1 MSVLQLLVGFSKDVS
16 RLRARH
22 MSTLPR
28 GGESH
33 SVLITDIPCVDGV
46 GRGAAAKAT
55 QLVDHVTGEI
65 GQKHFKLEVTAWPSN
80 FLLII
85 HRTCLRLVGGVHA
98 AHSLTAGPPLP
109 SYRVACCVSRLV
121 L

>member
-16 RLRARH
+16 RLRARY

-55 QLVDHVTGEI
+55 RLVDRVTGEI
-65 GQKHFKLEVTAWPSN
+65 EQKQFKLEVRLWPS
-80 FLLII
+80 FSCGVYTK
-85 HRTCLRLVGGVHA
+85 HVGGLLA
-98 AHSLTAGPPLP
+98 ACMQLTAGHVGGPGP
-109 SYRVACCVSRLV
+109 SWRVACCVS
-121 L
+121 